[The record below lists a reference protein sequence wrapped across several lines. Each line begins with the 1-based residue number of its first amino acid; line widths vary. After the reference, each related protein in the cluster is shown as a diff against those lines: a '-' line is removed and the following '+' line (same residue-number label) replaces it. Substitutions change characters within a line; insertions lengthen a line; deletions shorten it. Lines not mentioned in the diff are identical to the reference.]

1 MALLAKVQRRDM
13 ANPVDPCRKGGNAAC
28 RCDGGETMPIAR
40 RAIDSLHRRD
50 WAATGIELLVVIVG
64 VFIGLQAANWNE
76 DRLSAQRGAGFAE
89 RLKDDLR
96 IEAWNYEM
104 QIGYHA
110 QVRANAMRAADA
122 LAGRADLSEEALLV
136 AAYRATQYND
146 DTRQSTTY
154 DELISTGEMGL
165 VVDPALRKL
174 AMDLYSTPVFEWLPE
189 EGRAS
194 QYRQWFRKHM
204 PHHVQD
210 AVALACGD
218 RVVLPGD
225 YAGIGGALDYACLVE
240 LSAADMASAA
250 ETLRNDP
257 DALPLL
263 RLRIAD
269 TATNIAQLEYY
280 SGTSVRDQLRR
291 IAAESG

>member
-1 MALLAKVQRRDM
+1 M
-13 ANPVDPCRKGGNAAC
+13 
-28 RCDGGETMPIAR
+28 
-40 RAIDSLHRRD
+40 
-50 WAATGIELLVVIVG
+50 
-64 VFIGLQAANWNE
+64 
-76 DRLSAQRGAGFAE
+76 
-89 RLKDDLR
+89 
-96 IEAWNYEM
+96 
-104 QIGYHA
+104 
-110 QVRANAMRAADA
+110 QVRSLFYGDSRPFQTETLPADA
-122 LAGRADLSEEALLV
+122 LAGRAELSDEALLV

-146 DTRQSTTY
+146 NTRQSTTY

-165 VVDPALRKL
+165 VADPALRKL
-174 AMDLYSTPVFEWLPE
+174 AMDLYSTPVFDWVPE

-194 QYRQWFRKHM
+194 QYRQWFRKRV
-204 PHHVQD
+204 PHHAQD

-225 YAGIGGALDYACLVE
+225 YPGIGGALDYPCRIE
-240 LSAADMASAA
+240 LPPADIASAA
-250 ETLRNDP
+250 EILRNDL

-291 IAAESG
+291 IATESR